1 VDRAARRVAAE
12 EKKKKKD
19 AEKAR
24 ARERRQARDALEKL
38 RRRQERE
45 GLPREPS
52 PDTPDDNDNDEDDD
66 EEDDMAARLGLSP
79 GLGFGLEPSNQPPSG
94 LMPSVPGVGTP
105 GSRPEGRG
113 QSERVPNP
121 SAGGAEATP
130 RSQAGASAPQEPP
143 PAPAA
148 QGGDPKVVVAVP
160 GQSAPRASGAPKAR
174 VAPKLPVKRTSATVP
189 GGRDPRDLPPGAVDR
204 GPERVSTLECLRPGF
219 SFICP
224 GRDFS
229 FFLSKRSHG
238 LTDLAPRKALKTAP
252 ACAASAAPGLAVQLT
267 FSQGAPQQGAQ
278 VAPVVVERVPEAGS
292 SAEAAIVIREAADAD
307 VAPCPP
313 DVPAMPA
320 PVAT

>member
-1 VDRAARRVAAE
+1 
-12 EKKKKKD
+12 
-19 AEKAR
+19 
-24 ARERRQARDALEKL
+24 
-38 RRRQERE
+38 
-45 GLPREPS
+45 
-52 PDTPDDNDNDEDDD
+52 
-66 EEDDMAARLGLSP
+66 
-79 GLGFGLEPSNQPPSG
+79 
-94 LMPSVPGVGTP
+94 MPSVPGVGTP

-113 QSERVPNP
+113 QSERVLDP

-130 RSQAGASAPQEPP
+130 GSQAGASAPRESP

-148 QGGDPKVVVAVP
+148 QGSDPQVAVAVHPP
-160 GQSAPRASGAPKAR
+160 GVQGAQSEGGAEA
-174 VAPKLPVKRTSATVP
+174 AGEADLGGGS
-189 GGRDPRDLPPGAVDR
+189 GGRDPRDLPPGAVDH

-278 VAPVVVERVPEAGS
+278 AAPVAVERVPEAGS
-292 SAEAAIVIREAADAD
+292 SAEAAIVIGEAADAD

-313 DVPAMPA
+313 DVSAMPA
-320 PVAT
+320 PV

>member
-52 PDTPDDNDNDEDDD
+52 PETPDDDDDDEDDD

-79 GLGFGLEPSNQPPSG
+79 DLGFGQEPSNQPPSG

-113 QSERVPNP
+113 QSERVLDP
-121 SAGGAEATP
+121 SAGRAEATP
-130 RSQAGASAPQEPP
+130 GSQAGASAPREPP

-148 QGGDPKVVVAVP
+148 QGSDPQVAVTVP
-160 GQSAPRASGAPKAR
+160 GQSPPGVQGVQSKSGAEA
-174 VAPKLPVKRTSATVP
+174 AGEADLGGGSE
-189 GGRDPRDLPPGAVDR
+189 GRDPRDFPPGTVDH
-204 GPERVSTLECLRPGF
+204 GPERVSISECLRPDF

-224 GRDFS
+224 GRDFP

-238 LTDLAPRKALKTAP
+238 LTDLAPRKALKTKP
-252 ACAASAAPGLAVQLT
+252 ACAASAAPGLAVQPT
-267 FSQGAPQQGAQ
+267 FSQG
-278 VAPVVVERVPEAGS
+278 VP
-292 SAEAAIVIREAADAD
+292 
-307 VAPCPP
+307 
-313 DVPAMPA
+313 
-320 PVAT
+320 